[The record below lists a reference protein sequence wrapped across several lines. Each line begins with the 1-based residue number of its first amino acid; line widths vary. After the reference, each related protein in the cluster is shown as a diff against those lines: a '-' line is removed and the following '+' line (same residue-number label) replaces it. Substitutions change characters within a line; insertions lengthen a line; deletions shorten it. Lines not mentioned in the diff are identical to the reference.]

1 MIVANLVKK
10 NVFKFNCLHNEDLAV
25 LNEVLQKSDILNNL
39 DLQDNPITLADGIFT
54 DALTNNC
61 ILRHLCFGLNKI
73 GAERTTWLAAALK
86 ANQAPQVIWLGYN

>member
-1 MIVANLVKK
+1 MLVTNLVKK
-10 NVFKFNCLHNEDLAV
+10 KVFNFNCLHNEDLTV
-25 LNEVLQKSDILNNL
+25 LNEVLRKSNILNNL

-61 ILRHLCFGLNKI
+61 ILRHPYSGWNKI
-73 GAERTTWLAAALK
+73 GSEGTTWLAAALK